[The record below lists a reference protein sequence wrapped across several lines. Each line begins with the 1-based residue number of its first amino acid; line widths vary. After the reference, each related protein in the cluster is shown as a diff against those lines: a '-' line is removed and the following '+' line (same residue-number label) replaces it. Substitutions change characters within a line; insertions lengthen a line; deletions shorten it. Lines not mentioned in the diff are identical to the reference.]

1 MKPPKGVQGLAFDE
15 VFFTEEEVSKCPSV
29 KHLEVVIKHQNATL
43 DDVKR
48 QLANEAKSAG
58 ANAIKN
64 FRYGQRIMSTLR
76 ALIRFQWEIEYWH
89 GEGDAVKM

>member
-1 MKPPKGVQGLAFDE
+1 MKRSKGVDGIMFND
-15 VFFTEEEVSKCPSV
+15 VFFTEMDVPKSPAV

-48 QLANEAKSAG
+48 RLAEEAKSAG
-58 ANAIKN
+58 ANGVKN
-64 FRYGQRIMSTLR
+64 FRYGQRIMSTMQ

-89 GEGDAVKM
+89 GEGDAIKM